1 VSALASLGKPCS
13 YNEKMK
19 KNPLGTY
26 NIDRF
31 LRDCWQKKPLVLRG
45 IAPGLADALR
55 RDDLIDLACRDDAES
70 RLIIGSGRRWEVR
83 HGPFRKRDFAGL
95 PARRWTLLVNG
106 VDTLVPAAR
115 QLQNDFGF
123 IPFARQDDVMVSYAA
138 PGGGVGPHF
147 DSYDVFLL
155 QGAGTRRWQIS
166 NQRDLSLLDDAPLKI
181 LSRFRAQQD
190 WRMQSGDL
198 LYLPPHHAH
207 HGVAI
212 GECLTWS
219 IGMRAPTQRE
229 VASEFLDYLQDRL
242 QDSEVYRDPGLKP
255 QAHRAEIGPQMQK
268 ALRRMVERIRWGD
281 TDIDRCIGQM
291 LSEPRQ
297 NVVFSPEPAINTRV
311 FSDELVE
318 RGLQLDLKT
327 RLLFDRK
334 LFFINGEAVSIAAS
348 DTKLFRQLADERALA
363 AGQGISHKARVL
375 LQCWHEAG
383 YVHFGDAPKTTVAR
397 RSPQQRSTARR
408 KPG

>member
-1 VSALASLGKPCS
+1 MKADS
-13 YNEKMK
+13 YNENMK

-26 NIDRF
+26 DIARF

-45 IAPGLADALR
+45 IAPGLAAALC
-55 RDDLIDLACRDDAES
+55 RDDLIDLACREDSES

-95 PARRWTLLVNG
+95 PARCWTLLVNG

-115 QLQNDFGF
+115 QLQHDFGF
-123 IPFARQDDVMVSYAA
+123 IPYARQDDVMVSYAA

-166 NQRDLSLLDDAPLKI
+166 DQRDLSLLENAPLKI

-207 HGVAI
+207 HGVAV

-229 VASEFLDYLQDRL
+229 VATEFLNYLQDRL
-242 QDSEVYRDPGLKP
+242 EDGEVYRDPALKA
-255 QAHRAEIGPQMQK
+255 QKHRAQIGPQMQK
-268 ALRRMVERIRWGD
+268 TLRRMVERMRWGSA
-281 TDIDRCIGQM
+281 DIDRCIGQM

-297 NVVFSPEPAINTRV
+297 LAVFTGAPPLDAAV
-311 FSDELVE
+311 FAKEVHA

-327 RLLFDRK
+327 RLLFDRT
-334 LFFINGEAVSIAAS
+334 LFFINGEAVAIPAR
-348 DTKLFRQLADERALA
+348 DTPLFRQLADERALA
-363 AGQGISHKARVL
+363 AGAGVSGKALQL
-375 LQCWHEAG
+375 LQGWHEAG
-383 YVHFGDAPKTTVAR
+383 FVCLGDAVIDTPAR
-397 RSPQQRSTARR
+397 RPRPQDASARR
-408 KPG
+408 KRG

>member
-1 VSALASLGKPCS
+1 
-13 YNEKMK
+13 MK

-26 NIDRF
+26 NIARF

-95 PARRWTLLVNG
+95 PARRWTLLING
-106 VDTLVPAAR
+106 VDTLVAAAR

-123 IPFARQDDVMVSYAA
+123 IPYARQDDVMVSYAA

-155 QGAGTRRWQIS
+155 QGAGTRHWQIS
-166 NQRDLSLLDDAPLKI
+166 NQRDLSLVANAPLKI
-181 LSRFRAQQD
+181 LNRFRAQQD

-212 GECLTWS
+212 SECLTWS

-229 VASEFLDYLQDRL
+229 VASEFLDYLQDQL
-242 QDSEVYRDPGLKP
+242 QDGEVYSDPGLKP
-255 QAHRAEIGPQMQK
+255 QAHCAEIGPQMQK

-281 TDIDRCIGQM
+281 ADIDRCIGQM

-297 NVVFSPEPAINTRV
+297 NVVFSTAPPINTRV

-334 LFFINGEAVSIAAS
+334 LFFINGDAISIAAT

-363 AGQGISHKARVL
+363 AGQRMSRKARVL

-383 YVHFGDAPKTTVAR
+383 YIHFDDATKKTVAR
-397 RSPQQRSTARR
+397 RSLQQRSTARR